1 MLFNQG
7 RHWVSQRSAVTWPR
21 PSDPVGSIGD
31 VTRGMLP
38 VLVAVDS
45 RAASSG
51 PEATKT
57 TNVEVAGK

>member
-1 MLFNQG
+1 
-7 RHWVSQRSAVTWPR
+7 
-21 PSDPVGSIGD
+21 
-31 VTRGMLP
+31 MLP

-45 RAASSG
+45 HAASSG